1 MQLKQLFLFLL
12 LISCGFTLVDDSATV
27 SFTFNEANYRDDINK
42 KYLYKLITKSQ
53 DSSVALFNCDIT
65 DIKITNSRIATN
77 SSGEDASYKFEVSI
91 FYKLTNSENQIV
103 DASSYSFVEIYQIDN
118 SLYSDEVK
126 NNELLLL
133 VPEKFNQY
141 LKQKL
146 LVLS

>member
-1 MQLKQLFLFLL
+1 MQLKQLVLFLL
-12 LISCGFTLVDDSATV
+12 LVSCGFTLVEDRASV

-42 KYLYKLITKSQ
+42 KHLYKLITKSQ
-53 DSSVALFNCDIT
+53 DSSAAIYICDIT

-91 FYKLTNSENQIV
+91 FYQLTNSENQIV
-103 DASSYSFVEIYQIDN
+103 DVSSYSFVEIYQIDN

-133 VPEKFNQY
+133 VPEKFNNY

-146 LVLS
+146 LILS

>member
-1 MQLKQLFLFLL
+1 MQLKQLVLFLL
-12 LISCGFTLVDDSATV
+12 LVSCGFTLVEDRASV
-27 SFTFNEANYRDDINK
+27 SFTFNEESYRDDINK
-42 KYLYKLITKSQ
+42 KHLYKLITQSQ

-77 SSGEDASYKFEVSI
+77 SSGEDSSYKFEVSI
-91 FYKLTNSENQIV
+91 FYQITNSDNQLV
-103 DASSYSFVEIYQIDN
+103 EVSSYSFVEIYQIDN